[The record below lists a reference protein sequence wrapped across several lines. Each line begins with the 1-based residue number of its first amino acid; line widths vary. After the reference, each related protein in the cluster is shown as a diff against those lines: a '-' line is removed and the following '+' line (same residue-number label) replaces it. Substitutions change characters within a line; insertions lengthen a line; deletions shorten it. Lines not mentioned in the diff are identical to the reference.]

1 MINLQVIPF
10 EELLQWKE
18 KIQEELD
25 RRDLYA
31 FDITVKALFELHPE
45 KKVLVLGMSYKA
57 YDAPYETGTSSAIWV
72 DEAFDKYKEDD
83 IINFCEDE
91 ETKSL
96 IRKLAKCF
104 NLEEDNELYPGQ
116 RCIYYI
122 DRSDPE
128 NIQTYIED

>member
-25 RRDLYA
+25 RRDLSA
-31 FDITVKALFELHPE
+31 LDITIKSLFELHPE
-45 KKVLVLGMSYKA
+45 RKIIVLGKSYKA

-72 DEAFDKYKEDD
+72 DEAFGEYKEDD

-91 ETKSL
+91 ETKNL

-104 NLEEDNELYPGQ
+104 DIEEDNGLYPGQ
-116 RCIYYI
+116 SYIYYV
-122 DRSDPE
+122 DKSDPE
-128 NIQTYIED
+128 NIQTYEE

>member
-31 FDITVKALFELHPE
+31 FGVVIDMLFNLHPE
-45 KKVLVLGMSYKA
+45 RKIIVLGMSYKN

-72 DEAFDKYKEDD
+72 DEAFGEYKEDD

-91 ETKSL
+91 ETKNL

-104 NLEEDNELYPGQ
+104 NLEEDNELHPGQ

-122 DRSDPE
+122 DRSDLE

>member
-31 FDITVKALFELHPE
+31 FRVVIDMLFNLHPE
-45 KKVLVLGMSYKA
+45 RKIIVLGMSYKN
-57 YDAPYETGTSSAIWV
+57 YDAPYETGTSSAIWI
-72 DEAFDKYKEDD
+72 DEAFGEYKEDD

-91 ETKSL
+91 ETKNL

-122 DRSDPE
+122 DRSDLE

>member
-57 YDAPYETGTSSAIWV
+57 YDALMKQVLVLQFGLM
-72 DEAFDKYKEDD
+72 KH
-83 IINFCEDE
+83 
-91 ETKSL
+91 L
-96 IRKLAKCF
+96 
-104 NLEEDNELYPGQ
+104 G
-116 RCIYYI
+116 
-122 DRSDPE
+122 
-128 NIQTYIED
+128 NIKKMI